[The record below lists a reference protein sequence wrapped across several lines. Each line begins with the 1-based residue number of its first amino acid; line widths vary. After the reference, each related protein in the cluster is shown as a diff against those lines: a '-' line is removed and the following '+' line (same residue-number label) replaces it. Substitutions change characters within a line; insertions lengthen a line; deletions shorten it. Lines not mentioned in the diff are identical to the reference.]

1 MDIFSEWTS
10 LVVGTFCPAKPW
22 TFCGPPDRRTWES
35 RGDFG
40 TGGQEYMGCL
50 DLFCWR
56 RKRKNQFSKKQL
68 NKIQK
73 TISTPTIPDVSPYFL
88 KQIGRGGCYNCC
100 IIRFQLPAPG
110 GSTVATARTEDGLR
124 EQAVDPLDLGAVR
137 LR

>member
-1 MDIFSEWTS
+1 MFGFVLLETK
-10 LVVGTFCPAKPW
+10 TEKPVLEKA
-22 TFCGPPDRRTWES
+22 TEQNT
-35 RGDFG
+35 
-40 TGGQEYMGCL
+40 
-50 DLFCWR
+50 
-56 RKRKNQFSKKQL
+56 
-68 NKIQK
+68 K